1 MDEWKAIRL
10 GDATTKIGSGATPRG
25 GSNAY
30 VSEGISLIRS
40 QNVWD
45 FQLSIDGLAHITAD
59 QGNEL
64 SNVVVQEG
72 DVLLNITGDSVA
84 RSCRA
89 PKHVLPARVNQHV
102 AIIRADGKQLINEFL
117 FYQLIYQKPEL
128 LSIAEMGAT
137 RKAITKAAIEEFE
150 ISAPALPE
158 QRAIAS
164 VLSSLDAKI
173 DLLHRQ
179 NKTLEAMAEAL
190 FRQWFVEEA
199 EEEAAEGTL
208 AAVAV
213 NIRDGVPVNAFNAN
227 DRYVALEHIDRRCIA
242 LQQFGS
248 SADVASNKYR
258 FGVNDILFGKL
269 RPYFHKVCLT
279 SFAGIC
285 STDILVIR
293 PKRPELLYYCLF
305 AFFQDEVVEYANA
318 GSGGTRMPRTSWSD
332 LSKCPIA
339 LPGKEKLEAFNKVVK
354 PMMDKLQANIPQ
366 IRSLTALRDT
376 LLPKLMSGEVRVEV
390 TPTEALPNTIG
401 P

>member
-1 MDEWKAIRL
+1 MVEWKDVPFHELFKAPLRNGL
-10 GDATTKIGSGATPRG
+10 NKPSRVRGSGLPMVNMNEIFKYDFIDDTTPMEL
-25 GSNAY
+25 
-30 VSEGISLIRS
+30 VPVTE
-40 QNVWD
+40 
-45 FQLSIDGLAHITAD
+45 
-59 QGNEL
+59 NEL
-64 SNVVVQEG
+64 ST
-72 DVLLNITGDSVA
+72 LLVRNDLLFA
-84 RSCRA
+84 RQSLIESGA
-89 PKHVLPARVNQHV
+89 
-102 AIIRADGKQLINEFL
+102 GKIS
-117 FYQLIYQKPEL
+117 IYQGDAEVVFESHLIRCRIDESLASALFLYYFFKSPVGRGLMSTIVYQTAAAGIRGSDLMNLEVPKPPL
-128 LSIAEMGAT
+128 D
-137 RKAITKAAIEEFE
+137 
-150 ISAPALPE
+150 E

-199 EEEAAEGTL
+199 ENEAVEGTL
-208 AAVAV
+208 ADVAV
-213 NIRDGVPVNAFNAN
+213 NIRDGVPVNAFNAA

-293 PKRPELLYYCLF
+293 PKRSELLYYCLF

-332 LSKCPIA
+332 LSKYPIA
-339 LPGKEKLEAFNKVVK
+339 LPGKEKLQAFNKVVK
-354 PMMDKLQANIPQ
+354 PMMDKLQTNIPQ

-376 LLPKLMSGEVRVEV
+376 LLPKLMSGEVRVEGMV
-390 TPTEALPNTIG
+390 P
-401 P
+401 

>member
-1 MDEWKAIRL
+1 MGEWRTRRLDEIVQLQRGHDL
-10 GDATTKIGSGATPRG
+10 TQEQMRG
-25 GSNAY
+25 GPYPVAGSNGIIDY
-30 VSEGISLIRS
+30 HSEYTTEGPGITIGRSGNSIGVPHFYPTNFWAHNTTLYSKRFVDSDPHLVFYLLKTLQFGAFNTGSAVPSLNRNHLHTI
-40 QNVWD
+40 
-45 FQLSIDGLAHITAD
+45 
-59 QGNEL
+59 
-64 SNVVVQEG
+64 
-72 DVLLNITGDSVA
+72 
-84 RSCRA
+84 
-89 PKHVLPARVNQHV
+89 VLPVP
-102 AIIRADGKQLINEFL
+102 D
-117 FYQLIYQKPEL
+117 
-128 LSIAEMGAT
+128 
-137 RKAITKAAIEEFE
+137 
-150 ISAPALPE
+150 LPE

-179 NKTLEAMAEAL
+179 NKTLEALAEAL

-208 AAVAV
+208 ADVAM
-213 NIRDGVPVNAFNAN
+213 NIRDGVPVNAFNAD
-227 DRYVALEHIDRRCIA
+227 DRYVAMEHIDRRCVAI
-242 LQQFGS
+242 QQFGS

-332 LSKCPIA
+332 LSKYPIA
-339 LPGKEKLEAFNKVVK
+339 LPGKEKLEAFNKVVQ
-354 PMMDKLQANIPQ
+354 PMMDKLQTNIPQ

-376 LLPKLMSGEVRVEV
+376 LLPKLMSGEVRVDMAAEEM
-390 TPTEALPNTIG
+390 PL
-401 P
+401 

>member
-1 MDEWKAIRL
+1 MGEWKDTALGEVLDFGNGKSRPTEEGIIPVYGGNGILGYTNRSNYSDKTIAIGRV
-10 GDATTKIGSGATPRG
+10 GAYCGAVYFEDGPVWISDNALAAKAKAGNDSLFFYYLLKNADLNQHAG
-25 GSNAY
+25 GSSHPL
-30 VSEGISLIRS
+30 VT
-40 QNVWD
+40 Q
-45 FQLSIDGLAHITAD
+45 T
-59 QGNEL
+59 
-64 SNVVVQEG
+64 
-72 DVLLNITGDSVA
+72 LLNSLEF
-84 RSCRA
+84 SMCR
-89 PKHVLPARVNQHV
+89 
-102 AIIRADGKQLINEFL
+102 D
-117 FYQLIYQKPEL
+117 
-128 LSIAEMGAT
+128 
-137 RKAITKAAIEEFE
+137 EE
-150 ISAPALPE
+150 E
-158 QRAIAS
+158 QCSIAS

-179 NKTLEAMAEAL
+179 NKTLEGMAEAL
-190 FRQWFVEEA
+190 FREWFVEEA

-208 AAVAV
+208 ADVAV

-332 LSKCPIA
+332 LSKYPIA

-376 LLPKLMSGEVRVEV
+376 LLPKLMSGEVRVEMI
-390 TPTEALPNTIG
+390 PN
-401 P
+401 